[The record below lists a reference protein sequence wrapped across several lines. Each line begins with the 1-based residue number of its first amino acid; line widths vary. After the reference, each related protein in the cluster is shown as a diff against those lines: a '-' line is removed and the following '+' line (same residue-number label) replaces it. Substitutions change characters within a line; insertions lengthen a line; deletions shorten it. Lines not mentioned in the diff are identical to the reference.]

1 MNQNPE
7 FGYAE
12 FFVSIAQATRCFTN
26 CETGV
31 RISLPPFSQNPAVW
45 RCGFSGN
52 MVQSTTRSRRCRR
65 KGGIVPVIEVT
76 DLTKVF
82 KKPIRGN
89 GLSGMVKT
97 LFSRKYEEIRAVDG
111 ISFNVPDGE
120 IVGYIGANG
129 AGKSTTIKMMCGI
142 LTPTSGS
149 VLVDGLEPYS
159 KRRQVAQHIG
169 VVFGQKTQLWWD
181 IPLVESFKVLK
192 EIYQVSDADYKER
205 MGFLG
210 EVLDVTRFLSQPVR
224 TLSLGERMRAD
235 LAASMLHNPRILF
248 LDEPT
253 IGMDVLVK
261 ERIRLAIHAL
271 NETYG
276 TSVVLTTHDM
286 TDIEDL
292 CSRIILLEK
301 GAIIYDGPLA
311 SLKNRFGN
319 IKTLTLT
326 VPAEIRAETAP
337 VLSPE
342 IALSEEDERLILRF
356 DADRI
361 PLEQVVQYAFSDLK
375 AIDMKIAEISIGDVV
390 KTILEQQEAEHA
402 EKV

>member
-1 MNQNPE
+1 M
-7 FGYAE
+7 
-12 FFVSIAQATRCFTN
+12 
-26 CETGV
+26 
-31 RISLPPFSQNPAVW
+31 
-45 RCGFSGN
+45 
-52 MVQSTTRSRRCRR
+52 
-65 KGGIVPVIEVT
+65 IEVN

-82 KKPIRGN
+82 KKPVRGS

-97 LFSRKYEEIRAVDG
+97 LFSRKYDEVRAVDG
-111 ISFNVPDGE
+111 ISFTVPDGE

-142 LTPTSGS
+142 LTPTSGT
-149 VLVDGLEPYS
+149 VFIDGTEPYR

-181 IPLVESFKVLK
+181 IPLIESFKVLK
-192 EIYQVSDADYKER
+192 EIYQISDTDYKER

-210 EVLDVTRFLSQPVR
+210 DVLDITRFLSQPVR

-261 ERIRLAIHAL
+261 EKIRQAIHAL
-271 NETYG
+271 NRTYG
-276 TSVVLTTHDM
+276 TAVVLTTHDM
-286 TDIEDL
+286 TDIENL

-301 GAIIYDGPLA
+301 GSILYDGPLA
-311 SLKNRFGN
+311 KLKNRFGN

-342 IALSEEDERLILRF
+342 VAVSEEDGRLILRF

-361 PLEQVVQYAFSDLK
+361 ALEQVVQYAFRDLK
-375 AIDMKIAEISIGDVV
+375 AMDMKIAEISIGDVV
-390 KTILEQQEAEHA
+390 KTILEQQEAAHA

>member
-1 MNQNPE
+1 M
-7 FGYAE
+7 
-12 FFVSIAQATRCFTN
+12 
-26 CETGV
+26 
-31 RISLPPFSQNPAVW
+31 
-45 RCGFSGN
+45 
-52 MVQSTTRSRRCRR
+52 
-65 KGGIVPVIEVT
+65 IEVSE
-76 DLTKVF
+76 LTKVF
-82 KKPIRGN
+82 RKPIRGN
-89 GLSGMVKT
+89 GVSGMVKT
-97 LFSRKYEEIRAVDG
+97 LFSRKYDEVRAVDG
-111 ISFNVPDGE
+111 ISFTVPDGE

-142 LTPTSGS
+142 LTPSSGT
-149 VLVDGLEPYS
+149 VRIDGEEPYR

-181 IPLVESFKVLK
+181 IPLIESFKVLK
-192 EIYQVSDADYKER
+192 EIYQISDADYSER
-205 MGFLG
+205 MAFLG
-210 EVLDVTRFLSQPVR
+210 EVLDITRFLSQPVR

-261 ERIRLAIHAL
+261 EKIRLAIHAL
-271 NETYG
+271 NKQYG
-276 TSVVLTTHDM
+276 TTVVLTTHDM

-301 GAIIYDGPLA
+301 GTILYDGPLS

-319 IKTLTLT
+319 LKTLTLT
-326 VPAEIRAETAP
+326 VPAEIQAETAP
-337 VLSPE
+337 ALSPE
-342 IALSEEDERLILRF
+342 VALDQEDGRLVLRF

-361 PLEQVVQYAFSDLK
+361 ALEQVIQYAFRDLR
-375 AIDMKIAEISIGDVV
+375 AMDMKIADISIGDVV

>member
-1 MNQNPE
+1 M
-7 FGYAE
+7 
-12 FFVSIAQATRCFTN
+12 
-26 CETGV
+26 
-31 RISLPPFSQNPAVW
+31 
-45 RCGFSGN
+45 
-52 MVQSTTRSRRCRR
+52 
-65 KGGIVPVIEVT
+65 IEVN

-82 KKPIRGN
+82 KKPVRGS

-97 LFSRKYEEIRAVDG
+97 LFSRKYDEVRAVDG
-111 ISFNVPDGE
+111 ISFTVPDGE

-142 LTPTSGS
+142 LTPTSGT
-149 VLVDGLEPYS
+149 VFIDGTEPYR

-181 IPLVESFKVLK
+181 IPLIESFKVLK
-192 EIYQVSDADYKER
+192 EIYQISDTDYKER

-210 EVLDVTRFLSQPVR
+210 DVLDITRFLTQPVR

-261 ERIRLAIHAL
+261 EKIRQAIHAL
-271 NETYG
+271 NKTYG
-276 TSVVLTTHDM
+276 TAVVLTTHDM
-286 TDIEDL
+286 TDIENL

-301 GAIIYDGPLA
+301 GSILYDGPLA
-311 SLKNRFGN
+311 KLKNRFGN

-342 IALSEEDERLILRF
+342 VAVSEEDGRLILRF

-361 PLEQVVQYAFSDLK
+361 ALEQVVQYAFRDLK
-375 AIDMKIAEISIGDVV
+375 AMDMKIAEISIGDVV
-390 KTILEQQEAEHA
+390 KTILEQQEAAHA

>member
-1 MNQNPE
+1 M
-7 FGYAE
+7 
-12 FFVSIAQATRCFTN
+12 
-26 CETGV
+26 
-31 RISLPPFSQNPAVW
+31 
-45 RCGFSGN
+45 
-52 MVQSTTRSRRCRR
+52 
-65 KGGIVPVIEVT
+65 IEVN

-97 LFSRKYEEIRAVDG
+97 LFSRKYDEIRAVDG
-111 ISFNVPDGE
+111 ITFTVPDGE

-142 LTPTSGS
+142 LTPTSGT
-149 VLVDGLEPYS
+149 VFIDGVEPYR

-210 EVLDVTRFLSQPVR
+210 EVLDITRFLSQPVR

-261 ERIRLAIHAL
+261 EKIRLAIHAL
-271 NETYG
+271 NKTYG
-276 TSVVLTTHDM
+276 TAVVLTTHDM
-286 TDIEDL
+286 TDIENL

-301 GAIIYDGPLA
+301 GSVLYDGPLK
-311 SLKNRFGN
+311 SLKTRFGN

-342 IALSEEDERLILRF
+342 VAVSEEDSRLILRF

-361 PLEQVVQYAFSDLK
+361 PLEQVVQYAFRDLK
-375 AIDMKIAEISIGDVV
+375 AMDMKIAEISIGDVV
-390 KTILEQQEAEHA
+390 KTILEQQEAAHA

>member
-1 MNQNPE
+1 M
-7 FGYAE
+7 
-12 FFVSIAQATRCFTN
+12 
-26 CETGV
+26 
-31 RISLPPFSQNPAVW
+31 
-45 RCGFSGN
+45 
-52 MVQSTTRSRRCRR
+52 
-65 KGGIVPVIEVT
+65 IEVNN
-76 DLTKVF
+76 LTKVF
-82 KKPIRGN
+82 RKPIRGN

-97 LFSRKYEEIRAVDG
+97 LFSRKYEEVRAVDG
-111 ISFNVPDGE
+111 INFTIPDGE

-149 VLVDGLEPYS
+149 IRIDGVEPYR

-181 IPLVESFKVLK
+181 IPLIESFKVLK
-192 EIYQVSDADYKER
+192 EIYQISDADYEER
-205 MGFLG
+205 MAFLG
-210 EVLDVTRFLSQPVR
+210 EVLDITRFLSQPVR

-235 LAASMLHNPRILF
+235 LAASMIHNPRILF

-261 ERIRLAIHAL
+261 EKIRLAIHEL
-271 NETYG
+271 NKVYG
-276 TSVVLTTHDM
+276 TTVVLTTHDM

-301 GAIIYDGPLA
+301 GSILYDGPLVN
-311 SLKNRFGN
+311 LKNRFGN

-326 VPAEIRAETAP
+326 VPTDVHAETAP
-337 VLSPE
+337 VLLPE
-342 IALSEEDERLILRF
+342 VAISEEDGRLVLRF
-356 DADRI
+356 DADKVA
-361 PLEQVVQYAFSDLK
+361 LEQVVQYAFRDLK

>member
-1 MNQNPE
+1 
-7 FGYAE
+7 
-12 FFVSIAQATRCFTN
+12 
-26 CETGV
+26 
-31 RISLPPFSQNPAVW
+31 
-45 RCGFSGN
+45 
-52 MVQSTTRSRRCRR
+52 
-65 KGGIVPVIEVT
+65 
-76 DLTKVF
+76 
-82 KKPIRGN
+82 
-89 GLSGMVKT
+89 MVKT
-97 LFSRKYEEIRAVDG
+97 LFSRKYEEVRAVDG
-111 ISFNVPDGE
+111 ISFTIPDGE

-149 VLVDGLEPYS
+149 IRIDGVEPYR

-181 IPLVESFKVLK
+181 IPLIESFKVLK
-192 EIYQVSDADYKER
+192 EIYQISDADYEER
-205 MGFLG
+205 MAFLG
-210 EVLDVTRFLSQPVR
+210 EVLDITRFLSQPVR

-235 LAASMLHNPRILF
+235 LAASMIHNPRILF

-261 ERIRLAIHAL
+261 EKIRLAIHVV
-271 NETYG
+271 NKVYG
-276 TSVVLTTHDM
+276 TTVVLTTHDM

-301 GAIIYDGPLA
+301 GSILYDGPLVN
-311 SLKNRFGN
+311 LKNRFGN

-326 VPAEIRAETAP
+326 VPTDVHAETAP
-337 VLSPE
+337 VLLPE
-342 IALSEEDERLILRF
+342 VAISEEDGRLVLRF
-356 DADRI
+356 DADKVA
-361 PLEQVVQYAFSDLK
+361 LEQVVQYAFRDLK

>member
-1 MNQNPE
+1 M
-7 FGYAE
+7 
-12 FFVSIAQATRCFTN
+12 
-26 CETGV
+26 
-31 RISLPPFSQNPAVW
+31 
-45 RCGFSGN
+45 
-52 MVQSTTRSRRCRR
+52 
-65 KGGIVPVIEVT
+65 IEVNN
-76 DLTKVF
+76 LTKVF
-82 KKPIRGN
+82 RKPIRGN

-97 LFSRKYEEIRAVDG
+97 LFSRKYDEVRAVDG
-111 ISFNVPDGE
+111 ISFTIPDGE

-149 VLVDGLEPYS
+149 IRIDGVEPYR

-181 IPLVESFKVLK
+181 IPLIESFKVLK
-192 EIYQVSDADYKER
+192 EIYQISDADYEER
-205 MGFLG
+205 MAFLG
-210 EVLDVTRFLSQPVR
+210 EVLDITRFLSQPVR

-235 LAASMLHNPRILF
+235 LAASMIHNPRILF

-261 ERIRLAIHAL
+261 EKIRLAIHEL
-271 NETYG
+271 NKVYG
-276 TSVVLTTHDM
+276 TTVVLTTHDM

-301 GAIIYDGPLA
+301 GSILYDGPLVN
-311 SLKNRFGN
+311 LKNRFGN

-326 VPAEIRAETAP
+326 VPTDIHAESAP
-337 VLSPE
+337 VLLPE
-342 IALSEEDERLILRF
+342 VAISEEEDGRLVLRF
-356 DADRI
+356 DADKVA
-361 PLEQVVQYAFSDLK
+361 LEQVVQYAFRDLK

>member
-1 MNQNPE
+1 M
-7 FGYAE
+7 
-12 FFVSIAQATRCFTN
+12 
-26 CETGV
+26 
-31 RISLPPFSQNPAVW
+31 
-45 RCGFSGN
+45 
-52 MVQSTTRSRRCRR
+52 
-65 KGGIVPVIEVT
+65 IEVNE
-76 DLTKVF
+76 LTKVF
-82 KKPIRGN
+82 KKPVRGN

-97 LFSRKYEEIRAVDG
+97 LFSRKYDEIRAVDG
-111 ISFNVPDGE
+111 ISFTVPDGE

-142 LTPTSGS
+142 LTPTSGT
-149 VLVDGLEPYS
+149 VRIDGVEPYR

-181 IPLVESFKVLK
+181 IPLIESFKVLK
-192 EIYQVSDADYKER
+192 EIYQISDADYHER

-210 EVLDVTRFLSQPVR
+210 EVLDITRFLSQPVR

-261 ERIRLAIHAL
+261 EKIRLAIHAL
-271 NETYG
+271 NKTYG
-276 TSVVLTTHDM
+276 TAVVLTTHDM
-286 TDIEDL
+286 TDIENL

-301 GAIIYDGPLA
+301 GSILYDGPLA

-319 IKTLTLT
+319 LKTLTLT

-337 VLSPE
+337 ILSPE
-342 IALSEEDERLILRF
+342 VAVSEEDSRLILRF

-361 PLEQVVQYAFSDLK
+361 ALEQVIQYAFRDLK
-375 AIDMKIAEISIGDVV
+375 AMDMKIAEISIGDVV

-402 EKV
+402 EKI

>member
-1 MNQNPE
+1 M
-7 FGYAE
+7 
-12 FFVSIAQATRCFTN
+12 
-26 CETGV
+26 
-31 RISLPPFSQNPAVW
+31 
-45 RCGFSGN
+45 
-52 MVQSTTRSRRCRR
+52 
-65 KGGIVPVIEVT
+65 IEVN

-82 KKPIRGN
+82 RKPIRGN

-97 LFSRKYEEIRAVDG
+97 LFSRKYDEIRAVDG
-111 ISFNVPDGE
+111 ISFTVPDGE

-149 VLVDGLEPYS
+149 VYIDGAEPYR

-181 IPLVESFKVLK
+181 IPLIESFKVLK
-192 EIYQVSDADYKER
+192 EIYQVPDAEYKER
-205 MGFLG
+205 MAFLG
-210 EVLDVTRFLSQPVR
+210 EVLDITRFLSQPVR

-261 ERIRLAIHAL
+261 ERIRSAVRAL
-271 NETYG
+271 NKTYG
-276 TSVVLTTHDM
+276 TTVVLTTHDM

-301 GAIIYDGPLA
+301 GKILYDGALKN
-311 SLKNRFGN
+311 LKNRFGN
-319 IKTLTLT
+319 LKTLTLT
-326 VPAEIRAETAP
+326 VPADVRAETAP

-342 IALSEEDERLILRF
+342 VAVSEEDGRLILRF
-356 DADRI
+356 DADKAA
-361 PLEQVVQYAFSDLK
+361 LEQVIQYAFRDLR

>member
-1 MNQNPE
+1 M
-7 FGYAE
+7 
-12 FFVSIAQATRCFTN
+12 
-26 CETGV
+26 
-31 RISLPPFSQNPAVW
+31 
-45 RCGFSGN
+45 
-52 MVQSTTRSRRCRR
+52 
-65 KGGIVPVIEVT
+65 IEVNE
-76 DLTKVF
+76 LTKVF

-97 LFSRKYEEIRAVDG
+97 LFSRKYDEVRAVDG
-111 ISFNVPDGE
+111 ISFTVPDGE

-142 LTPTSGS
+142 LTPTSGT
-149 VLVDGLEPYS
+149 VRIDGVEPYR

-192 EIYQVSDADYKER
+192 EIYQISDADYRER

-210 EVLDVTRFLSQPVR
+210 DVLDITRFLTQPVR

-261 ERIRLAIHAL
+261 EKIRQAIHAL
-271 NETYG
+271 NKTYG
-276 TSVVLTTHDM
+276 TAVVLTTHDM
-286 TDIEDL
+286 TDIENL

-301 GAIIYDGPLA
+301 GSILYDGPLA
-311 SLKNRFGN
+311 KLKNRFGN

-342 IALSEEDERLILRF
+342 VAVSEADGRLILRF

-361 PLEQVVQYAFSDLK
+361 ALEQVVQYAFRDLK
-375 AIDMKIAEISIGDVV
+375 AMDMKIAEISIGDVV
-390 KTILEQQEAEHA
+390 RTILEQQEAAHA

>member
-1 MNQNPE
+1 M
-7 FGYAE
+7 
-12 FFVSIAQATRCFTN
+12 
-26 CETGV
+26 
-31 RISLPPFSQNPAVW
+31 
-45 RCGFSGN
+45 
-52 MVQSTTRSRRCRR
+52 
-65 KGGIVPVIEVT
+65 IEVN

-97 LFSRKYEEIRAVDG
+97 LFSRKCEEIRAVDG
-111 ISFNVPDGE
+111 ISFTVPDGE

-142 LTPTSGS
+142 LTPTSGT
-149 VLVDGLEPYS
+149 VFIDGMEPYR

-181 IPLVESFKVLK
+181 IPLIESFKVLK
-192 EIYQVSDADYKER
+192 EIYQISDADYKER

-210 EVLDVTRFLSQPVR
+210 EVLDITRFLSQPVR

-261 ERIRLAIHAL
+261 EKIRLAIHAL
-271 NETYG
+271 NKTYG
-276 TSVVLTTHDM
+276 TAVVLTTHDM
-286 TDIEDL
+286 TDIENL

-301 GAIIYDGPLA
+301 GSILYDGPLA

-319 IKTLTLT
+319 LKTLTLT

-337 VLSPE
+337 ALSPE
-342 IALSEEDERLILRF
+342 VAVSEEDGRLILRF

-361 PLEQVVQYAFSDLK
+361 ALEQVVQYAFRDLK
-375 AIDMKIAEISIGDVV
+375 AMDMKIAEISIGDVV